1 MGLFNTLDISASG
14 LSAERLRMDLI
25 AGNLAN
31 VDTTRTA
38 SGGPFR
44 RQLAVFEARDY
55 RFERAP
61 GLMLPSAGGGVR
73 VVKIV
78 EDQSPLKQ
86 VYDPMHPDAD
96 ADGYVQYPNVNPI
109 LELADLIT
117 ASRAYEANLSCM
129 ETGKQMIMKALTI
142 GR

>member
-31 VDTTRTA
+31 VDTTRTS

-44 RQLAVFEARDY
+44 RQLAVFQARDY
-55 RFERAP
+55 YTERAP
-61 GLMLPSAGGGVR
+61 GIKLPNAGGGVR

-86 VYDPMHPDAD
+86 VYDPSHPDAD
-96 ADGYVQYPNVNPI
+96 AEGYVFYPNVNPI

-117 ASRAYEANLSCM
+117 ASRAYEANLSCL